1 MPMYNGFPLMLQFSN
16 TMETNWYQERLRALP
31 LKPGVYIFKD
41 DGGNVLYV
49 GKASVLR
56 HRMSSYFQKQADL
69 TSKTQHLVSRVRDF
83 EFFVTESEQEAILLE
98 SNLIKKHRPYY
109 NIRLKDDKSYPFL
122 KVSLDEEW
130 PRIWVTRRVDT
141 DKARYF
147 GPYSNAASVR
157 QTLDLLQKLFP
168 FRSCKRTISERR
180 SRPCLEYH
188 IHRCVGPC
196 TGNVSKKQYHDVIKQ
211 VLYFL
216 DGKEE
221 LILKHLQRKMKEA
234 SENLEFEKAAY
245 LRDQIQAV
253 TLVLQRQKI
262 SWTGMGDRDAI
273 AFLRLKDQTL
283 VMIFF
288 IRHGKLLGKEH
299 FILTS
304 TEEESDG
311 RIMASF
317 LKQYYGVAVN
327 LPPVILLQHPA
338 EETEVISRWLGQ
350 NRAGKVE
357 LLVPM
362 RGKNRE
368 LIAMVEENARQTLEQ
383 LRVKLLVETDTV
395 AQGLKELQEKLGLP
409 DLPKRIECYDISD
422 IRGKMAVG
430 SMVVFENGY
439 PKKDHYRRFKIKTV
453 TNGDDYAMIKEVLG
467 RRLKRGEEDHNNGWA
482 NVPSLLL
489 IDGGKGHL
497 NAAIEVLKETGASMP
512 VASLAKEHEEVFVP
526 GRGEPLDIPGNSAG
540 LYLLERIRDEAHRF
554 AIGYHGRLRLK
565 RGIASA
571 LDSVPGIGPKRKKA
585 LLNRFGSVKALKDAT
600 PEEIA
605 TVPGIN
611 KSVLARLKESL

>member
-1 MPMYNGFPLMLQFSN
+1 MCNGFPLMLQFSN
-16 TMETNWYQERLRALP
+16 IMETNWYQERLRALP

-41 DGGNVLYV
+41 EGGNVLYV
-49 GKASVLR
+49 GKALVLR
-56 HRMSSYFQKQADL
+56 HRVSSYFQKQADL
-69 TSKTQHLVSRVRDF
+69 SSKTQHLVSRVTDF

-98 SNLIKKHRPYY
+98 SALIKKHRPHY

-122 KVSLDEEW
+122 RVSLDEEW

-141 DKARYF
+141 NKAQYF
-147 GPYSNAASVR
+147 GPYSSAGSVR
-157 QTLDLLQKLFP
+157 QTLDLIQKLFP
-168 FRSCKRTISERR
+168 FRSCKRTIGDRR
-180 SRPCLEYH
+180 SHPCLEYH

-216 DGKEE
+216 EGKEE
-221 LILKHLQRKMKEA
+221 LILKQLQRKMKEA
-234 SENLEFEKAAY
+234 SENLEFEKASY

-304 TEEESDG
+304 TGEESDG
-311 RIMASF
+311 QIMASF

-327 LPPVILLQHPA
+327 LPPVILLQHPT
-338 EETEVISRWLGQ
+338 EETEVIARWLGQ
-350 NRAGKVE
+350 KRAGAVQ
-357 LLVPM
+357 LLVPR

-395 AQGLKELQEKLGLP
+395 AQGLKELQDKLGLP
-409 DLPKRIECYDISD
+409 DLPKRIECYDISNTG
-422 IRGKMAVG
+422 GKLAVG

-453 TNGDDYAMIKEVLG
+453 TGSDDYAMIKEVLR
-467 RRLKRGEEDHNNGWA
+467 RRLKRGAENEGSTWTNM
-482 NVPSLLL
+482 PSLLL

-526 GRGEPLDIPGNSAG
+526 GRGEPLDIPGSSAG

-565 RGIASA
+565 RGIVSA

-585 LLNRFGSVKALKDAT
+585 LLNRFGSVKALKEAT
-600 PEEIA
+600 IEEIA
-605 TVPGIN
+605 AVPGIN
-611 KSVLARLKESL
+611 KSVLARIRGYL